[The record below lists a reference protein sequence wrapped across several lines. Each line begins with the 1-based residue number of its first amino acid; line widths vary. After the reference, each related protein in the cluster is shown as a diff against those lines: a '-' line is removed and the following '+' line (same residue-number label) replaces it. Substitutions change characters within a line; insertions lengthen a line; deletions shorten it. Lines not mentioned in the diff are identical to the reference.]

1 MQIVTLTTDWGLSDY
16 YVGVVKG
23 RLHSMID
30 DLTIV
35 DITHE
40 IDDYNLLKTSF
51 IVKNACFQYPE
62 GTIHIID
69 VNSYEQAATETS
81 KTKSY
86 IVVKHKE
93 QYYICT
99 DNGLPSAIFEDD
111 EVEITDIN
119 LYNETDYYTFSALD
133 LFPKVV
139 KMIANNHSIDN
150 IGNRLDSFFNK
161 ITKKQYI
168 EYPNSNSILLHV
180 IYVDKYGNVFLN
192 IKDYEFKQVRNN
204 RSFSIKIAK
213 FTIDSISLSYAD
225 VRIGEP
231 LLTISSSGYLQLAL
245 REANY
250 SKLLGTT
257 VGDPI
262 QIFFN

>member
-1 MQIVTLTTDWGLSDY
+1 MQIVTLTTDWGVSDH

-23 RLHSMID
+23 RLYSMID
-30 DLTIV
+30 DITIV
-35 DITHE
+35 DITHD
-40 IDDYNLLKTSF
+40 IDDYNLLKTAF
-51 IVKNACFQYPE
+51 IVKNACTQYPE

-81 KTKSY
+81 KTRSY

-99 DNGLPSAIFEDD
+99 DNGLPSAIFGND

-150 IGNRLDSFFNK
+150 IGNRLDTFFNK
-161 ITKKQYI
+161 TIVGQYI
-168 EYPNSNSILLHV
+168 EESDSLLLHV
-180 IYVDKYGNVFLN
+180 IYVDKYGNVFLD
-192 IKDYEFKQVRNN
+192 IKDYEFKRVRNN
-204 RSFSIKIAK
+204 RNFSIRLGGYI
-213 FTIDSISLSYAD
+213 INSISLSYAD
-225 VRIGEP
+225 VRIGEA

-245 REANY
+245 REGNY
-250 SKLLGTT
+250 SKLLGVKTEDT
-257 VGDPI
+257 I
-262 QIFFN
+262 KIFFN